1 MSSKAKE
8 RAEIHHRQEG
18 PKQLSQNIRQKEQAT
33 RELTA
38 KLRAECLARDAKT
51 NTLKTVP
58 SQRPIKRSGRA
69 VGTRTVLLYCV
80 IAVLLNTVLALG
92 GFFGTK
98 LNLVKNRPTR

>member
-58 SQRPIKRSGRA
+58 KPKA
-69 VGTRTVLLYCV
+69 
-80 IAVLLNTVLALG
+80 N
-92 GFFGTK
+92 
-98 LNLVKNRPTR
+98 